1 LTEFQRAFY
10 IGLDLRNLK
19 NGKMITTDE
28 ILTNAF
34 FAFFYSLGWVVD
46 LIWAGAFV
54 AFLVLLLTRLFDKQI
69 SKE

>member
-1 LTEFQRAFY
+1 
-10 IGLDLRNLK
+10 
-19 NGKMITTDE
+19 MITTDE

-46 LIWAGAFV
+46 LLWAGAFV

-69 SKE
+69 GSD